1 VPSVTGSGDDGTVTD
16 FVLPRIPA
24 SAGALIGD
32 GSGNVL
38 ILKPT
43 YKSGWTIPG
52 GQIEADGESPW
63 DGCRREVSEETG
75 LEVMAGRLV
84 CVDFLRPRPGKPGGL
99 RFVFDCGQLGE
110 GATGTIRVD
119 GEEISAYR
127 WAAPVEAGELLS
139 GPVGRRVTAVLES
152 EGAVYLEN
160 GRPVASVT
168 M

>member
-1 VPSVTGSGDDGTVTD
+1 MTD

-75 LEVMAGRLV
+75 LEVRSGRLA

-119 GEEISAYR
+119 GEEISDYR
-127 WAAPVEAGELLS
+127 WVSSVEAGELLS
-139 GPVGRRVTAVLES
+139 GPVGRRVTAVLDS
-152 EGAVYLEN
+152 GGAVYLEN
-160 GRPVASVT
+160 GRPVDSVI